1 MFLCVSRDACECLCT
16 CVCSGVSQY
25 DCGAAENSRV
35 EVRMPYL
42 LEEEWVCEVCACM
55 GHGRVWTVCACVYG
69 EESGGNQDSHTESTH
84 VKPAHSSTKLA
95 SSTHSFHSEPN
106 QERLTH
112 EVQSSDKI
120 PRLSKPHLPGPPAT
134 GGPAGH
140 LRRFQKGEAMHGP
153 WPH

>member
-1 MFLCVSRDACECLCT
+1 MH
-16 CVCSGVSQY
+16 
-25 DCGAAENSRV
+25 
-35 EVRMPYL
+35 
-42 LEEEWVCEVCACM
+42 VCEVCACM